1 MKKFIRIPYEEE
13 SSFSYDELKS
23 RLDNIMEEQA
33 ELALYKLEGSP
44 LYLLEKDEKEPD
56 QYNLKYHHSYKKD
69 MCDTCIR
76 FYIEKGLERSRVKG
90 FFCKPAGSWAV
101 FWGIIGSLFIDFLI
115 ITYCLLFTANF
126 DLGNAL
132 MISFAAMVVRGYVCL
147 SVLQFNRRRLEE
159 IKLKMADILGVEI
172 EKDETYEGKEEENE
186 RN

>member
-13 SSFSYDELKS
+13 SCFSYDELKN
-23 RLDNIMEEQA
+23 RLDAIIAEQG
-33 ELALYKLEGSP
+33 ELALYKLKGSP
-44 LYLLEKDEKEPD
+44 LYLLEKEKNEED
-56 QYNLKYHHSYKKD
+56 QYAVNYHHSYKKD
-69 MCDTCIR
+69 MCDTCVR

-90 FFCKPAGSWAV
+90 FFCKPKSSWAV

-147 SVLQFNRRRLEE
+147 SILQFNRRRIEE
-159 IKLKMADILGVEI
+159 VRLKLKDMLGIVSE
-172 EKDETYEGKEEENE
+172 ESDNPTGKEEVNE